1 MSVLGSVLSGL
12 IQAEDPFG
20 SFHNEMFTSGE
31 DQFELAKI
39 YEHGKGVSKDENLA
53 LYWLSKAAENGHCD
67 AYYELGK
74 VAETPEISYYFYSK
88 AISQCDHDQAYYE
101 MGMLYYSIDDYGN
114 IPAYERMKIAQQ
126 YFSQSDT
133 GEANYQLG
141 LMGLFDVENSEEYKT
156 VLEYMLVSDD
166 YQTKLEYMQKAAD
179 DYQHDGAKNW
189 LADFHFQRGKLM
201 LSNEDWKL
209 DDDDWKL
216 DDAMC
221 EFNKSIQYGNYFK
234 PTLYFL
240 GTYIYSG
247 MNESSLTYCGI

>member
-74 VAETPEISYYFYSK
+74 VAELPEISYYFYSK

-141 LMGLFDVENSEEYKT
+141 LMGFYGENLEEYKT
-156 VLEYMLVSDD
+156 E
-166 YQTKLEYMQKAAD
+166 LEYMQKAAD

-189 LADFHFQRGKLM
+189 LADFHFQLGKLK
-201 LSNEDWKL
+201 LSNDAWR
-209 DDDDWKL
+209 L

-221 EFNKSIQYGNYFK
+221 EFRQSIQYGNYFK
-234 PTLYFL
+234 PILYFL
-240 GTYIYSG
+240 GTYIYNG
-247 MNESSLTYCGI
+247 MNAPSLTYCDVI